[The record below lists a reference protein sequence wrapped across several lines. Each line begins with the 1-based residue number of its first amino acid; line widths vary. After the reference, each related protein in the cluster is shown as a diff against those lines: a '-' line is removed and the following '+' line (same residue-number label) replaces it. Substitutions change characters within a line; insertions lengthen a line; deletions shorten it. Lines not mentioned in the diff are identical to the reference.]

1 MSRIIG
7 DKERA
12 KLDKL
17 RKDRYERDKAH
28 EATYAMPGWFP
39 KPEPKR
45 MKIERVV
52 ERKVSSGQKVSYR
65 GVYVDD

>member
-12 KLDKL
+12 KLDRL
-17 RKDRYERDKAH
+17 RKARYEQEKEH

-39 KPEPKR
+39 KPQPKR
-45 MKIERVV
+45 MRIVRVV
-52 ERKVSSGQKVSYR
+52 ERKVSSGQKVVYR
-65 GVYVDD
+65 GEYFD